1 MNTIGNQNLYIKI
14 NILEHNINTIES
26 KIDNIETKLNK
37 ILKLL
42 EDNSEDCK
50 KMSSH
55 IDFIDSIYEN
65 IKAPMN
71 FICDSINS
79 RFIEK

>member
-1 MNTIGNQNLYIKI
+1 MICDAVSSFNDAVSS
-14 NILEHNINTIES
+14 LESRVFVTARRFRDFDGI
-26 KIDNIETKLNK
+26 
-37 ILKLL
+37 

-79 RFIEK
+79 RFIENK